1 MKIVYCLP
9 QVYKPG
15 GIERIVSI
23 KANYFAEMCNYEV
36 YIITSCQKGLPPY
49 YDFSGKIKF
58 IDLDI
63 DYDSI
68 LSYPLCKRIFYKL
81 NYLRR
86 HKKLLSTLLYKL
98 KANIVVSTFTHEASF
113 LPKIKDGSKKVL
125 EFHFCKGHKRKMADA
140 FGFSFLTRCIYY
152 FRCWQ
157 EENIIVP
164 KYDSFVVLTKEDQI
178 QWLDRNPQTICIPN
192 ILPFDVDK
200 VSLLTSKSVI
210 AVGRLDAQKGFDRLI
225 KVWLKVSK
233 LYPDWTLHIYGEGP
247 DRKKLLQLI
256 AELDLEASVVIH
268 PPTNRIM
275 DCYLASSI
283 FVMTSRYE
291 GLPMTLLEATSLGLP
306 AVCYDFQCGPKDVIV
321 DKQNGFLIQEDD
333 EEAMISCMDM
343 LMKDECLRE
352 EMGKEAKLLSV
363 RYSVDSIMPKWINLF
378 NDLCFND
385 KNGK

>member
-1 MKIVYCLP
+1 MKIIYCLP

-49 YDFSGKIKF
+49 YDFSDKIKF

-68 LSYPLCKRIFYKL
+68 LSYPLYKRIFYKL
-81 NYLRR
+81 NYLHH
-86 HKKLLSTLLYKL
+86 HKKLLSTLLCGL
-98 KANIVVSTFTHEASF
+98 KADIVVSTFTHEASF

-140 FGFSFLTRCIYY
+140 FGFPFLTKCMYY

-164 KYDSFVVLTKEDQI
+164 KYDCFVVLTKEDLT
-178 QWLDRNPQTICIPN
+178 QWLGKNPQTICIPN
-192 ILPFDVDK
+192 ILPFNFDK
-200 VSLLTSKSVI
+200 VSPLTSKSVI
-210 AVGRLDAQKGFDRLI
+210 SVGRLDAQKGFDRLI
-225 KVWLKVSK
+225 KVWFRVSK

-247 DRKKLLQLI
+247 DKQNLQQLI
-256 AELDLEASVVIH
+256 AELELTASVVIH
-268 PPTNRIM
+268 SPTNNIM
-275 DCYLASSI
+275 NCYCASSI

-291 GLPMTLLEATSLGLP
+291 GLPMTLLEAVSLGLP
-306 AVCYDFQCGPKDVIV
+306 VVCYDFQCGPRDVIA
-321 DKQNGFLIQEDD
+321 DKRNGFLISEND
-333 EEAMISCMDM
+333 EESMVSCLDM
-343 LMKDECLRE
+343 LMKDECLRKK
-352 EMGKEAKLLSV
+352 MGKEAKLLSV
-363 RYSVDSIMPKWINLF
+363 QYSVDTIMPKWIDLF
-378 NDLCFND
+378 NDLC
-385 KNGK
+385 